1 MAKRKLAAEFAVQV
15 YSDGT
20 IDWDKLDR
28 YLWRAIHEGPE
39 RALKASRRDARRGPR
54 RPRA

>member
-1 MAKRKLAAEFAVQV
+1 MSKRKLAAEFAVQV

-39 RALKASRRDARRGPR
+39 KALKASRRDARRRPR
-54 RPRA
+54 RL